1 VDLFGL
7 TAEEKEVAGIVR
19 NVSEARSTKSFDI
32 FHILAEFITE
42 SCLLDLILPLKEMLM
57 KTHSHKTIHKI
68 VESLRNIT
76 LGLAD
81 NAYIPLEQMLI
92 FLYGIISESIP
103 GLMPEKESKKLAEEE
118 QKGETK
124 ALMRQQSNYFLIPPE
139 PKNRMGI
146 KVTAK
151 TTKHVN
157 AHVMIEFGLKLYH
170 ILLKRDKVSGM
181 EYKRYLEPFVSVLS
195 DCLKSHHVKL
205 CTVALQCLN
214 WMFKMDLISMR
225 ASISDIC
232 ASMFSILH
240 KYAAAGLSKGDN
252 FDLVMATFKC
262 MSVVVRDVKY
272 FSIDADQLRILILY
286 AEQDLHDSDKYA
298 TAFTLLKA
306 IIHRKMIIA
315 EMHTVMEKVAM
326 LSITSELEH
335 VKLQS
340 RSVFYSYLMG
350 YPLGKHLDK
359 HIYFY
364 LTQLSYELQPG
375 RLSALEMIY
384 TIITGFPLKTL
395 TRRSEIIFIMTSAR
409 LIDDD
414 DPTCRKLCAKCLKE
428 MLMRISSNDRN
439 KLFDK
444 WPLQWL
450 SDSKIR
456 YRTLAAQLCGIFV
469 TVEKNDFDLRLPQ
482 VLPLLLKQFHANFSA
497 FDNAESEKYMELDNI
512 KHLQKD
518 SNLKEEKTKDHHLI
532 QVLQLL
538 LKIAHYTSFLTNEKF
553 KDSLDCFAGKLFLPK
568 RWKALFLIKYCILFA
583 LHFISEY
590 SQSLLAHPHLWVRL
604 AAAQLIGFILAAL
617 DVDKIVELLN
627 NSESDRVHEGYMY
640 SKPVDTLKSLILD
653 LIAQLYPDMTF
664 EQLTDQVVKNLI
676 FIAKILKSIT
686 GSTEKKDKQDD
697 GNKVDGK
704 NNNNNLSFPW
714 LIRRLRKA
722 VNIEITQA
730 PKSTSVVRK
739 IIKSL
744 LFIRLNL

>member
-1 VDLFGL
+1 MDLFGL
-7 TAEEKEVAGIVR
+7 TAEEKEVAAIVK
-19 NVSEARSTKSFDI
+19 NVSEAKSTKSFDI

-42 SCLLDLILPLKEMLM
+42 SCLLDLILPLKETLM
-57 KTHSHKTIHKI
+57 KTHSHKTIYKI
-68 VESLRNIT
+68 VECLRNVT

-81 NAYIPLEQMLI
+81 NTYISLEKMLI

-103 GLMPEKESKKLAEEE
+103 GLMPEKENKKLAEEE
-118 QKGETK
+118 TK
-124 ALMRQQSNYFLIPPE
+124 ASMQQQSNYFLIPPE
-139 PKNRMGI
+139 PKNKMGI

-151 TTKHVN
+151 TTKYAN
-157 AHVMIEFGLKLYH
+157 AHVMTEFGLKLYH
-170 ILLKRDKVSGM
+170 ILLKRDKVSGT
-181 EYKRYLEPFVSVLS
+181 EYKCYLEPFVPVLS
-195 DCLKSHHVKL
+195 DCLKSHQVKL

-214 WMFKMDLISMR
+214 WMLKMDLASMH

-232 ASMFSILH
+232 TSMFGILH

-252 FDLVMATFKC
+252 FDLVTATFKC

-272 FSIDADQLRILILY
+272 FSIDADQLKILILY

-364 LTQLSYELQPG
+364 LTQLSYEMQPG
-375 RLSALEMIY
+375 RLSSLEMIY

-395 TRRSEIIFIMTSAR
+395 ISRSEIIFIMTSAR

-414 DPTCRKLCAKCLKE
+414 DPICRKLCAKCIKE

-450 SDSKIR
+450 NDSKIR

-482 VLPLLLKQFHANFSA
+482 VLPLLLKQFHANFSTS
-497 FDNAESEKYMELDNI
+497 DNTESGKCMKLDNV
-512 KHLQKD
+512 KQSQKD
-518 SNLKEEKTKDHHLI
+518 SDLKEERTKDHHLI

-538 LKIAHYTSFLTNEKF
+538 LKIANYTSFLTNEKY
-553 KDSLDCFAGKLFLPK
+553 KDSIDCFAGKLLLPK
-568 RWKALFLIKYCILFA
+568 RW
-583 LHFISEY
+583 
-590 SQSLLAHPHLWVRL
+590 
-604 AAAQLIGFILAAL
+604 
-617 DVDKIVELLN
+617 
-627 NSESDRVHEGYMY
+627 
-640 SKPVDTLKSLILD
+640 
-653 LIAQLYPDMTF
+653 
-664 EQLTDQVVKNLI
+664 
-676 FIAKILKSIT
+676 
-686 GSTEKKDKQDD
+686 
-697 GNKVDGK
+697 
-704 NNNNNLSFPW
+704 
-714 LIRRLRKA
+714 
-722 VNIEITQA
+722 
-730 PKSTSVVRK
+730 
-739 IIKSL
+739 
-744 LFIRLNL
+744 

>member
-1 VDLFGL
+1 MDLFGL
-7 TAEEKEVAGIVR
+7 TAEEKEVAAIVR
-19 NVSEARSTKSFDI
+19 NVSEAKSTKSFDI

-68 VESLRNIT
+68 VECLRNVT

-81 NAYIPLEQMLI
+81 NTYIPLEQMLI

-103 GLMPEKESKKLAEEE
+103 GLMPEKESKKLAEE
-118 QKGETK
+118 KTK
-124 ALMRQQSNYFLIPPE
+124 TSMQQQSNYFLIPAE

-151 TTKHVN
+151 TTKYVN
-157 AHVMIEFGLKLYH
+157 VHVMIEFGLRLYH
-170 ILLKRDKVSGM
+170 ILLKRDKVSGTK
-181 EYKRYLEPFVSVLS
+181 YKCYLEPFVSILS

-205 CTVALQCLN
+205 CTIALQCLN
-214 WMFKMDLISMR
+214 WMLKMDLTSMH

-232 ASMFSILH
+232 TSMFGILH

-252 FDLVMATFKC
+252 FDLVTATFKC

-272 FSIDADQLRILILY
+272 FSIDTDQLKILILY
-286 AEQDLHDSDKYA
+286 AEQDLYDSDKYA

-315 EMHTVMEKVAM
+315 EMHTVMEKVAT

-340 RSVFYSYLMG
+340 RSVFYSYLMS

-364 LTQLSYELQPG
+364 LTQLSYEMQPG
-375 RLSALEMIY
+375 RLSALEMIH

-395 TRRSEIIFIMTSAR
+395 IRRSEIIFIMTGAR

-414 DPTCRKLCAKCLKE
+414 DPTCRKLCAKCIKE

-469 TVEKNDFDLRLPQ
+469 TVEKNDFDSRLPQ
-482 VLPLLLKQFHANFSA
+482 VVPLLLKQFHANFSTSDNTESGKCMKL
-497 FDNAESEKYMELDNI
+497 DNAKRS
-512 KHLQKD
+512 QKD
-518 SNLKEEKTKDHHLI
+518 SDSKEERTKDHHLI

-538 LKIAHYTSFLTNEKF
+538 LKIANYTFFLTNEKY
-553 KDSLDCFAGKLFLPK
+553 KDSIDCFAGKLFLLK
-568 RWKALFLIKYCILFA
+568 HWK
-583 LHFISEY
+583 S
-590 SQSLLAHPHLWVRL
+590 
-604 AAAQLIGFILAAL
+604 
-617 DVDKIVELLN
+617 
-627 NSESDRVHEGYMY
+627 
-640 SKPVDTLKSLILD
+640 
-653 LIAQLYPDMTF
+653 
-664 EQLTDQVVKNLI
+664 
-676 FIAKILKSIT
+676 
-686 GSTEKKDKQDD
+686 
-697 GNKVDGK
+697 
-704 NNNNNLSFPW
+704 SFF
-714 LIRRLRKA
+714 
-722 VNIEITQA
+722 Q
-730 PKSTSVVRK
+730 
-739 IIKSL
+739 
-744 LFIRLNL
+744 

>member
-1 VDLFGL
+1 MCKVDLFGL

-19 NVSEARSTKSFDI
+19 NVSEAKSTKSFDI

-42 SCLLDLILPLKEMLM
+42 SCLLDLMLPLREMLL

-68 VESLRNIT
+68 VECLRNIT

-103 GLMPEKESKKLAEEE
+103 GLMPEKNNKKLTEEE
-118 QKGETK
+118 RRDETK
-124 ALMRQQSNYFLIPPE
+124 PLMQSNYFLIPPE

-146 KVTAK
+146 KVAAK
-151 TTKHVN
+151 TTKHTN
-157 AHVMIEFGLKLYH
+157 AHVMIEFGLRLYH
-170 ILLKRDKVSGM
+170 ILLKRDKVFGM
-181 EYKRYLEPFVSVLS
+181 EHKRYLEPFVSVLS

-214 WMFKMDLISMR
+214 WMLKMDLVSMHT
-225 ASISDIC
+225 SISDIC
-232 ASMFSILH
+232 TSMFDILH

-272 FSIDADQLRILILY
+272 FSIDADQLKILILY

-306 IIHRKMIIA
+306 IIHRKMIIT

-340 RSVFYSYLMG
+340 RSLFYSYLMG

-364 LTQLSYELQPG
+364 LTQLNYEMQPG
-375 RLSALEMIY
+375 RLSALEMIHA
-384 TIITGFPLKTL
+384 IITGFPLKTL
-395 TRRSEIIFIMTSAR
+395 IRRSEIIFVMTGAR

-414 DPTCRKLCAKCLKE
+414 DPTCRKLCAKCIKE
-428 MLMRISSNDRN
+428 MVIRISSNDRN

-444 WPLQWL
+444 WPFQWL
-450 SDSKIR
+450 TDSKIR

-469 TVEKNDFDLRLPQ
+469 TIEKNDFESRLPQ
-482 VLPLLLKQFHANFSA
+482 ILPLLLKQFRIKFSTSN
-497 FDNAESEKYMELDNI
+497 NAEFGKDMQLDDV
-512 KHLQKD
+512 KCTQKD
-518 SNLKEEKTKDHHLI
+518 SDLKKERTKDHHLI

-538 LKIAHYTSFLTNEKF
+538 LKIAHYTSLFTNEKY
-553 KDSLDCFAGKLFLPK
+553 KDFTSPFASKLFSLK
-568 RWKALFLIKYCILFA
+568 CWKATFFDK
-583 LHFISEY
+583 LHTYLYFISEY

-617 DVDKIVELLN
+617 DVDKVVEFLN
-627 NSESDRVHEGYMY
+627 NPESDRIHKGYIY
-640 SKPVDTLKSLILD
+640 SKPVDTLKSLVLD
-653 LIAQLYPDMTF
+653 LVAQLYPDMTF
-664 EQLTDQVVKNLI
+664 EQLADQVVKNLI
-676 FIAKILKSIT
+676 FIAKMLKSIT
-686 GSTEKKDKQDD
+686 KESATK
-697 GNKVDGK
+697 NK
-704 NNNNNLSFPW
+704 NNLSLPW

-730 PKSTSVVRK
+730 PQSTSVVRTSFAYQ
-739 IIKSL
+739 ISL
-744 LFIRLNL
+744 HIYP

>member
-1 VDLFGL
+1 MDLFGL
-7 TAEEKEVAGIVR
+7 TAEEKEVAGIVK
-19 NVSEARSTKSFDI
+19 NVSEAKSTKSFDI

-42 SCLLDLILPLKEMLM
+42 SCLLDLIMPLKEMLL

-68 VESLRNIT
+68 VECLRNVT

-81 NAYIPLEQMLI
+81 NAYISLEQMLI

-103 GLMPEKESKKLAEEE
+103 GLMPEKESKKLTEEE
-118 QKGETK
+118 RKSERLIT
-124 ALMRQQSNYFLIPPE
+124 RQQSDYFLIPLE

-146 KVTAK
+146 KVTAR
-151 TTKHVN
+151 TTKYAN
-157 AHVMIEFGLKLYH
+157 AHVIMEFGLKLYH
-170 ILLKRDKVSGM
+170 ILLKRDKVSSA

-214 WMFKMDLISMR
+214 WMLKMNLVSMR
-225 ASISDIC
+225 TSISDIC
-232 ASMFSILH
+232 ASMFGILH

-272 FSIDADQLRILILY
+272 FSIDADQLKILILY
-286 AEQDLHDSDKYA
+286 AEQDLHDSDKHA

-364 LTQLSYELQPG
+364 LTQLSYEMQPG
-375 RLSALEMIY
+375 RLSALEMVHAIV
-384 TIITGFPLKTL
+384 TGFPLKTL
-395 TRRSEIIFIMTSAR
+395 TRRSEIIFVMTGAR

-414 DPTCRKLCAKCLKE
+414 DPTCRKLCAKCIKE
-428 MLMRISSNDRN
+428 MLTRISSNDRN
-439 KLFDK
+439 RLFDK

-469 TVEKNDFDLRLPQ
+469 TVEKSDFDSRLPQ
-482 VLPLLLKQFHANFSA
+482 TLPLLLKQFHANLSA
-497 FDNAESEKYMELDNI
+497 TDNAEFGKYMELDHAECSEN
-512 KHLQKD
+512 D
-518 SNLKEEKTKDHHLI
+518 SDLKGERTKDHHLI

-538 LKIAHYTSFLTNEKF
+538 LKIAHHTSFLTHEKY
-553 KDSLDCFAGKLFLPK
+553 KDAIDSFAGKLFSPK
-568 RWKALFLIKYCILFA
+568 HWKAFLDKYCIFTFYFRIQPIFVGASA
-583 LHFISEY
+583 LVGSIGGG
-590 SQSLLAHPHLWVRL
+590 AINRL
-604 AAAQLIGFILAAL
+604 YFGC
-617 DVDKIVELLN
+617 
-627 NSESDRVHEGYMY
+627 
-640 SKPVDTLKSLILD
+640 P
-653 LIAQLYPDMTF
+653 
-664 EQLTDQVVKNLI
+664 
-676 FIAKILKSIT
+676 
-686 GSTEKKDKQDD
+686 
-697 GNKVDGK
+697 
-704 NNNNNLSFPW
+704 
-714 LIRRLRKA
+714 
-722 VNIEITQA
+722 
-730 PKSTSVVRK
+730 
-739 IIKSL
+739 
-744 LFIRLNL
+744 

>member
-1 VDLFGL
+1 MDLFGL
-7 TAEEKEVAGIVR
+7 TAEEKEVAAIVK
-19 NVSEARSTKSFDI
+19 NVSEAKSTKSFDI

-42 SCLLDLILPLKEMLM
+42 SCLLDLIMPLKETLM
-57 KTHSHKTIHKI
+57 KTHSHKTIYKI
-68 VESLRNIT
+68 VECLRNVT

-81 NAYIPLEQMLI
+81 NTYIPLEKMLI

-103 GLMPEKESKKLAEEE
+103 GLMPEKENKKLAEEE
-118 QKGETK
+118 TK
-124 ALMRQQSNYFLIPPE
+124 ASMQQQSNYFLIPPE
-139 PKNRMGI
+139 PKNKMGI

-151 TTKHVN
+151 TTKYAN
-157 AHVMIEFGLKLYH
+157 AHVMTEFGLKLYH
-170 ILLKRDKVSGM
+170 ILLKRDRVSGT
-181 EYKRYLEPFVSVLS
+181 EYKCYLEPFVPVLS
-195 DCLKSHHVKL
+195 DCLKSHQVKL

-214 WMFKMDLISMR
+214 WMLKMDLASMH

-232 ASMFSILH
+232 TSMFGILH

-252 FDLVMATFKC
+252 FDLVTATFKC

-272 FSIDADQLRILILY
+272 FSIDADQLKILILY

-306 IIHRKMIIA
+306 VIHRKMIIA
-315 EMHTVMEKVAM
+315 EMYTVMEKVAM

-364 LTQLSYELQPG
+364 LTQLSYEMQPG
-375 RLSALEMIY
+375 RLSSLEMIY

-395 TRRSEIIFIMTSAR
+395 ISRSEIIFIMTGAR

-414 DPTCRKLCAKCLKE
+414 DPICRKLCAKCIKE

-450 SDSKIR
+450 SDFKIR

-482 VLPLLLKQFHANFSA
+482 VLPLLLKQFHANFSTSDNTESGKCMKL
-497 FDNAESEKYMELDNI
+497 DNAKQS
-512 KHLQKD
+512 QKD
-518 SNLKEEKTKDHHLI
+518 SDLKEERTKDHHLI

-538 LKIAHYTSFLTNEKF
+538 LKIANYTSFLTNEKY
-553 KDSLDCFAGKLFLPK
+553 KDSIDCFAGKLFLPK
-568 RWKALFLIKYCILFA
+568 RW
-583 LHFISEY
+583 
-590 SQSLLAHPHLWVRL
+590 
-604 AAAQLIGFILAAL
+604 
-617 DVDKIVELLN
+617 
-627 NSESDRVHEGYMY
+627 
-640 SKPVDTLKSLILD
+640 
-653 LIAQLYPDMTF
+653 
-664 EQLTDQVVKNLI
+664 
-676 FIAKILKSIT
+676 
-686 GSTEKKDKQDD
+686 
-697 GNKVDGK
+697 
-704 NNNNNLSFPW
+704 
-714 LIRRLRKA
+714 
-722 VNIEITQA
+722 
-730 PKSTSVVRK
+730 
-739 IIKSL
+739 
-744 LFIRLNL
+744 

>member
-1 VDLFGL
+1 MDLFGL
-7 TAEEKEVAGIVR
+7 TAEEKEVIGIVK
-19 NVSEARSTKSFDI
+19 NVSEAKSTKSFDI

-42 SCLLDLILPLKEMLM
+42 SCLLDLIMPLKEMLL

-68 VESLRNIT
+68 VECLRNVT

-103 GLMPEKESKKLAEEE
+103 GLMPEKESKKLVEEE
-118 QKGETK
+118 RKNERQ
-124 ALMRQQSNYFLIPPE
+124 LQQSDYFLISPE

-151 TTKHVN
+151 TTKYAN
-157 AHVMIEFGLKLYH
+157 AHVIMEFGLRLYH
-170 ILLKRDKVSGM
+170 ILLKRDRVSGA
-181 EYKRYLEPFVSVLS
+181 EYKRYLEPFASVLS

-214 WMFKMDLISMR
+214 WMLKMDLASMHT
-225 ASISDIC
+225 SISDIC
-232 ASMFSILH
+232 TSMFGILH

-262 MSVVVRDVKY
+262 MSVLVRDVKY
-272 FSIDADQLRILILY
+272 FDIDADQLRILILY
-286 AEQDLHDSDKYA
+286 AEQDLHDSDKHA

-350 YPLGKHLDK
+350 YPLGKHLNK

-364 LTQLSYELQPG
+364 LTQLSYEVQPG
-375 RLSALEMIY
+375 RLSALEMIHA
-384 TIITGFPLKTL
+384 IVTGFPLKTL
-395 TRRSEIIFIMTSAR
+395 ARRSEIIFVMTGAR

-414 DPTCRKLCAKCLKE
+414 DPTCRKLCAKCIKE
-428 MLMRISSNDRN
+428 MLTRISSNDRN

-469 TVEKNDFDLRLPQ
+469 TVEKSDFDLRLPQ
-482 VLPLLLKQFHANFSA
+482 ILPLLLKQFHANLSA
-497 FDNAESEKYMELDNI
+497 SDDAEFGKHMDLDDAKCSEK
-512 KHLQKD
+512 D
-518 SNLKEEKTKDHHLI
+518 SGLKEERTKDHHLI

-538 LKIAHYTSFLTNEKF
+538 LKIAHHTSFLTNEKY
-553 KDSLDCFAGKLFLPK
+553 KDSIDSFAGKLFSSK
-568 RWKALFLIKYCILFA
+568 HWKAFLDKYCI
-583 LHFISEY
+583 FIFY
-590 SQSLLAHPHLWVRL
+590 YR
-604 AAAQLIGFILAAL
+604 I
-617 DVDKIVELLN
+617 
-627 NSESDRVHEGYMY
+627 
-640 SKPVDTLKSLILD
+640 
-653 LIAQLYPDMTF
+653 
-664 EQLTDQVVKNLI
+664 
-676 FIAKILKSIT
+676 
-686 GSTEKKDKQDD
+686 
-697 GNKVDGK
+697 
-704 NNNNNLSFPW
+704 
-714 LIRRLRKA
+714 
-722 VNIEITQA
+722 
-730 PKSTSVVRK
+730 
-739 IIKSL
+739 
-744 LFIRLNL
+744 

>member
-1 VDLFGL
+1 MDLFGL

-19 NVSEARSTKSFDI
+19 NVSEAKSTKSFDI

-42 SCLLDLILPLKEMLM
+42 SCLLDLMLPLKEMLL

-68 VESLRNIT
+68 VECLRNIT

-103 GLMPEKESKKLAEEE
+103 SLMPEKDNKKLTEEE
-118 QKGETK
+118 RRDETR
-124 ALMRQQSNYFLIPPE
+124 ALMQSNYFLIPPE
-139 PKNRMGI
+139 PKSRMGI

-151 TTKHVN
+151 TTKHAN
-157 AHVMIEFGLKLYH
+157 AHIMIEFGLRLYH
-170 ILLKRDKVSGM
+170 ILLKRDKVSGT
-181 EYKRYLEPFVSVLS
+181 EHKCYLEPFVSVLS

-214 WMFKMDLISMR
+214 WMLKMDLASMHT
-225 ASISDIC
+225 SISDIC
-232 ASMFSILH
+232 TSMFGILH

-272 FSIDADQLRILILY
+272 FSIDADQLKILILY

-306 IIHRKMIIA
+306 IIHRKIIIA

-340 RSVFYSYLMG
+340 RSLFYSYLMG

-364 LTQLSYELQPG
+364 LTQLNYEMQPG
-375 RLSALEMIY
+375 RLSALEMIHA
-384 TIITGFPLKTL
+384 IITGFPLKTL
-395 TRRSEIIFIMTSAR
+395 TRRSEIIFVMTGAR

-414 DPTCRKLCAKCLKE
+414 DPTCRKLCAKCIKE

-444 WPLQWL
+444 WPFQWL
-450 SDSKIR
+450 KDSKIR

-469 TVEKNDFDLRLPQ
+469 TVEKNDFDSRLSQ
-482 VLPLLLKQFHANFSA
+482 ILPLLLKQFHVKFSTS
-497 FDNAESEKYMELDNI
+497 DNAEFGKYMQLDNVNCT
-512 KHLQKD
+512 QKD
-518 SNLKEEKTKDHHLI
+518 SDLKKERTKDHHLI

-538 LKIAHYTSFLTNEKF
+538 LKIAHYTSLFTNEKY
-553 KDSLDCFAGKLFLPK
+553 KDSTNTVASKFFSLKC
-568 RWKALFLIKYCILFA
+568 WKATFFDKYCIF
-583 LHFISEY
+583 
-590 SQSLLAHPHLWVRL
+590 
-604 AAAQLIGFILAAL
+604 
-617 DVDKIVELLN
+617 
-627 NSESDRVHEGYMY
+627 
-640 SKPVDTLKSLILD
+640 
-653 LIAQLYPDMTF
+653 TF
-664 EQLTDQVVKNLI
+664 YFRI
-676 FIAKILKSIT
+676 
-686 GSTEKKDKQDD
+686 
-697 GNKVDGK
+697 
-704 NNNNNLSFPW
+704 
-714 LIRRLRKA
+714 
-722 VNIEITQA
+722 
-730 PKSTSVVRK
+730 
-739 IIKSL
+739 
-744 LFIRLNL
+744 